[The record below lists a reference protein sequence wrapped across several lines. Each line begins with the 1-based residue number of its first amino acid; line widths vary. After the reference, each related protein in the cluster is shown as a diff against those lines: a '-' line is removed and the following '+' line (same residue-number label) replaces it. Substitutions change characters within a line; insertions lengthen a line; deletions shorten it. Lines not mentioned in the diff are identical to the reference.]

1 MDDDAPM
8 TSTDFAAVFLALT
21 GGPMTAVEI
30 EAETGVSPRVV
41 AEVVRIF
48 ELTGDVA
55 CARGRYVAR
64 KSEVWDG
71 EQRLLGRLN
80 RVPG

>member
-1 MDDDAPM
+1 MGEDVPL

-21 GGPMTAVEI
+21 GGPMSAAEI

-48 ELTGDVA
+48 GLTGEVA

-64 KSEVWDG
+64 ISEVWDG

-80 RVPG
+80 RAPG